1 MDRMMSKKKTK
12 SMIKAGEL
20 ISAWD
25 IRTQRSCPALVVEN
39 HTLNGRMTVVMYSGV
54 AVVDYSAIYSNLKR
68 Y

>member
-1 MDRMMSKKKTK
+1 
-12 SMIKAGEL
+12 MIKAGEL